1 MLCNENGERVH
12 AQLFILQRV
21 KILNFNP
28 VNNGI
33 SLDFSEKRVICLNKS
48 NTVEIYNVP
57 TELLGI
63 LLLALQ

>member
-1 MLCNENGERVH
+1 MKDAERVH
-12 AQLFILQRV
+12 AQLTMLQRV

-48 NTVEIYNVP
+48 NAVDNVP
-57 TELLGI
+57 TDLLGI
-63 LLLALQ
+63 LL